1 MKYDT
6 QIHKNKKSNTDEETK
21 TTVKIRKN
29 VYESL
34 QALVE
39 DRKRVLREIETIEVI
54 VVDRLTRIVEDEKN
68 NDASIE
74 ASKIL
79 LQINKD
85 RLERESQWSAKE
97 IDPILEIFDVFTH
110 GALEKE

>member
-1 MKYDT
+1 M
-6 QIHKNKKSNTDEETK
+6 
-21 TTVKIRKN
+21 
-29 VYESL
+29 YESL

-39 DRKRVLREIETIEVI
+39 DRKRVIREIETIEVI
-54 VVDRLTRIVEDEKN
+54 VVDRLTRIVEDENN
-68 NDASIE
+68 NDAPIE

-85 RLERESQWSAKE
+85 RLDRESQWSVKE

-110 GALEKE
+110 GALERE

>member
-1 MKYDT
+1 MTHDT
-6 QIHKNKKSNTDEETK
+6 QIHKNKKSSGGEETK

-110 GALEKE
+110 GALER

>member
-1 MKYDT
+1 MTWDT
-6 QIHKNKKSNTDEETK
+6 QVMNNKKSSGGEETK
-21 TTVKIRKN
+21 TTIKIKKN
-29 VYESL
+29 VHESL

-39 DRKRVLREIETIEVI
+39 DRKRILREIETIEVI
-54 VVDRLTRIVEDEKN
+54 VVDRLTLIVQDDKN
-68 NDASIE
+68 SDASIE

-85 RLERESQWSAKE
+85 RLDRESQWSAKE

-110 GALEKE
+110 GVLEKE